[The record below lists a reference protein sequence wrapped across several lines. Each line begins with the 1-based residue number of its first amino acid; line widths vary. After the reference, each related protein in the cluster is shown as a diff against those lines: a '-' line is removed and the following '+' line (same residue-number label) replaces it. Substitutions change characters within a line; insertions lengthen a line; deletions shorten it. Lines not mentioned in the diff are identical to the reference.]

1 MDIHH
6 YFILFIDVSQLSI
19 EEEGYAA
26 YDDLQQSLVDKDD
39 KGSDQSIYVSHY
51 LNISMYCLLLIFYEN
66 IPDQPCRFLALAA
79 VVNAHLTKCIII
91 ENNVVNKELIT
102 V

>member
-1 MDIHH
+1 M
-6 YFILFIDVSQLSI
+6 
-19 EEEGYAA
+19 
-26 YDDLQQSLVDKDD
+26 DKDD

-66 IPDQPCRFLALAA
+66 ILDQPCRVLALAA